1 MIGLGLVCYSISSKV
16 ILLAKIW
23 GREFALANRI
33 PLIPVLTALAC
44 LFLASFVFEL
54 GTTHDDYFIPARVLA
69 GLGAICFTLFSIVS
83 ILESGTSSN
92 KYKDIK
98 THRRG
103 HGVTQN
109 RFQIV
114 DY

>member
-44 LFLASFVFEL
+44 LFLASFVL
-54 GTTHDDYFIPARVLA
+54 NWVRRMMI
-69 GLGAICFTLFSIVS
+69 
-83 ILESGTSSN
+83 ILSLHA
-92 KYKDIK
+92 Y
-98 THRRG
+98 
-103 HGVTQN
+103 
-109 RFQIV
+109 
-114 DY
+114 